1 MYDLK
6 SSIQEIHENFFMITL
21 PLPFRLNHVNVYA
34 LIYDG
39 RVALFDTGIDL
50 RGALAELDASLKTI
64 GHSVQDIDIIFLT
77 HFHADHCGI
86 AGKIKKISGATI
98 HMSQVDYQSMLNR
111 KDTDPFSKR
120 LHSLHIRQGVT
131 GKTADMTKNLFI
143 RFAEATAPFEADSF
157 LRDQQR
163 VSIGNTSFE
172 VILTPGHTRGHMCF
186 FFQKERLLLSGDH
199 ILPGI
204 IPTLIPDPCA
214 PDFSLL
220 HSFLNSLPRLHG
232 MLVEMIYPAHGAPFS
247 NLDKRIKEI
256 KEYHRRRAESIL
268 NYLLRG
274 GSKTTF
280 EVSLDIFG
288 RDLPE
293 FEEYQA
299 LNETYAHLTELG
311 RMGIIKEDRQVK
323 QHLFT
328 ANTSKILS

>member
-1 MYDLK
+1 
-6 SSIQEIHENFFMITL
+6 MITL

-39 RVALFDTGIDL
+39 KVALFDTGIDL
-50 RGALAELDASLKTI
+50 HGTLAELDASLKTI
-64 GHSVQDIDIIFLT
+64 GHSIQDIELIFLT

-86 AGKIKKISGATI
+86 AGKIKKISNATI

-111 KDTDPFSKR
+111 KDTDLFSKR
-120 LHSLHIRQGVT
+120 LHSLQIRQGVT

-143 RFAEATAPFEADSF
+143 RFAKATAPFEADRF
-157 LRDQQR
+157 LRDQQK

-172 VILTPGHTRGHMCF
+172 VILTPGHTRGHICF

-220 HSFLNSLPRLHG
+220 HSFLDSLPRIQD
-232 MLVEMIYPAHGAPFS
+232 MLVEMVYPAHGAPFS
-247 NLDKRIKEI
+247 NLDERIKEI
-256 KEYHRRRAESIL
+256 KEYHRLRSELIL
-268 NYLLRG
+268 DSLKG

-288 RDLPE
+288 RDLSE
-293 FEEYQA
+293 SEKYQA
-299 LNETYAHLTELG
+299 LNETYAHLTELE
-311 RMGIIKEDRQVK
+311 RLGIIKEDRQEK

>member
-1 MYDLK
+1 
-6 SSIQEIHENFFMITL
+6 MITL

-34 LIYDG
+34 LIHDG
-39 RVALFDTGIDL
+39 KVALFDTGIDL
-50 RGALAELDASLKTI
+50 RGSLAELDASLKTI
-64 GHSVQDIDIIFLT
+64 SHSIQDIDLIFLT

-131 GKTADMTKNLFI
+131 EKTIDMTKNLFI
-143 RFAEATAPFEADSF
+143 RFAEATAPFEADRF

-172 VILTPGHTRGHMCF
+172 VILTPGHTRGHICF

-214 PDFSLL
+214 PDFLLL
-220 HSFLNSLPRLHG
+220 HSFLNSLPRIQD
-232 MLVEMIYPAHGAPFS
+232 MLVEMIYPAHGEPFS
-247 NLDKRIKEI
+247 NLDERIKEI
-256 KEYHRRRAESIL
+256 KEYHRLRSESIL
-268 NYLLRG
+268 NSLKG

-288 RDLPE
+288 RDLHE
-293 FEEYQA
+293 FEKYQA
-299 LNETYAHLTELG
+299 INETYVHLTELE
-311 RMGIIKEDRQVK
+311 RMGIIKEDRQAK

-328 ANTSKILS
+328 ADTSKILS